1 MPYSVVLFKEG
12 DAVEVEC
19 VPTSWIEKRGD
30 GVSNKNA
37 IFVWNTNYWL
47 FADITQADYVR
58 ICFSG
63 EGEGSC
69 KNIWV
74 IF

>member
-37 IFVWNTNYWL
+37 IFVWNTNYGL
-47 FADITQADYVR
+47 IGYLETLPR
-58 ICFSG
+58 LTT
-63 EGEGSC
+63 
-69 KNIWV
+69 
-74 IF
+74 